1 MTAINLQMFGT
12 PKAVYQSSNINQL
25 TPDWVNIAYQESDS
39 LLAGNNVSSTY
50 TPTNTVALNYGIT
63 GNQSDKLSSG
73 YSVNI
78 LAQQSA
84 KTLAD
89 VLAKIYAN
97 QSPKFTGNQS
107 GEYFSGQSAKHFANQ
122 LILTT
127 VGGWDNSEN
136 LKRGEF
142 TPFAKGDFSHL
153 SKVGKSRSL
162 NSFISKNG
170 KIEFCES
177 IKGKIIE
184 FLQSIKK
191 GKIELLDTIKKER
204 IEFCQSIKKGSQS
217 ATLGNV
223 DIKYRASENINI
235 SLLVWYGKYQF
246 FGSMPRD
253 CNSLRSILLIQVANV
268 ASPSFFI
275 SVSSCSLNSGVNLIW
290 YCGDL
295 FSFPVDMVI
304 TLIYYTLHGNDHVTI
319 IYANKAMPRS
329 ASTLTGHLITTDNE
343 AIEVTMSKHNTPVT
357 GRTSLTP
364 NQSYRWLFL
373 ALNRSDYTAKP
384 CRIAVTAPNENSARL
399 MLVRDYMLIFAGRLP
414 AIGGKHHA

>member
-1 MTAINLQMFGT
+1 MTAINLQMVST

-25 TPDWVNIAYQESDS
+25 SPELGNIAYQVNDS
-39 LLAGNNVSSTY
+39 LLAGKGVSLIYSLN
-50 TPTNTVALNYGIT
+50 NTVALNYGIT

-73 YSVNI
+73 YSANI

-97 QSPKFTGNQS
+97 QSPKFMGNQS

-122 LILTT
+122 LILTS

-153 SKVGKSRSL
+153 SKEANYPHWQGLS
-162 NSFISKNG
+162 G
-170 KIEFCES
+170 
-177 IKGKIIE
+177 GTT
-184 FLQSIKK
+184 Q
-191 GKIELLDTIKKER
+191 GR

-223 DIKYRASENINI
+223 DIEYRASENINI
-235 SLLVWYGKYQF
+235 SLLLWYGKYQF
-246 FGSMPRD
+246 LGLTPNLSS
-253 CNSLRSILLIQVANV
+253 SLRQAVLTHALNEVSAEAVLICSNRSSSKRICFIVLPERSNAFF
-268 ASPSFFI
+268 SFF
-275 SVSSCSLNSGVNLIW
+275 SCIGNYHGYND
-290 YCGDL
+290 YEYGNYRDA
-295 FSFPVDMVI
+295 I
-304 TLIYYTLHGNDHVTI
+304 TQWLLTK
-319 IYANKAMPRS
+319 KAMPRS
-329 ASTLTGHLITTDNE
+329 ALTLTGHLITNDSLI
-343 AIEVTMSKHNTPVT
+343 IEVTMSKHNTPVT

-399 MLVRDYMLIFAGRLP
+399 MLVRDYILSFAGRLP
-414 AIGGKHHA
+414 AQEVAHA

>member
-1 MTAINLQMFGT
+1 MITLCSIKGIA
-12 PKAVYQSSNINQL
+12 NQE
-25 TPDWVNIAYQESDS
+25 NDS
-39 LLAGNNVSSTY
+39 LLAGGESVKVDTLLSILNLTSSY
-50 TPTNTVALNYGIT
+50 S
-63 GNQSDKLSSG
+63 QSDKLSSG

-97 QSPKFTGNQS
+97 QSPKFTGYQS
-107 GEYFSGQSAKHFANQ
+107 GEYFSGYKSAD
-122 LILTT
+122 ILHYP
-127 VGGWDNSEN
+127 NSDIS
-136 LKRGEF
+136 KRGEF

-153 SKVGKSRSL
+153 SNVGKSRYL

-170 KIEFCES
+170 EIEFCES
-177 IKGKIIE
+177 IKGKVIE
-184 FLQSIKK
+184 FLES
-191 GKIELLDTIKKER
+191 IKKER

-235 SLLVWYGKYQF
+235 SLLLWYGKYQF
-246 FGSMPRD
+246 LGSMPRN

-275 SVSSCSLNSGVNLIW
+275 SASSCSLNSGVNLIW

-319 IYANKAMPRS
+319 IYANKAMPCS
-329 ASTLTGHLITTDNE
+329 ASTLTGHLITNDNHT
-343 AIEVTMSKHNTPVT
+343 IEVTMSKHNTPVT

>member
-25 TPDWVNIAYQESDS
+25 TPDRVNIAYQVNDS
-39 LLAGNNVSSTY
+39 LLAGMGVSLIYSLN
-50 TPTNTVALNYGIT
+50 NTVALNYGIT
-63 GNQSDKLSSG
+63 SN
-73 YSVNI
+73 
-78 LAQQSA
+78 QSA

-89 VLAKIYAN
+89 VSAKIYAN

-107 GEYFSGQSAKHFANQ
+107 GEYFLGQSAKHFAN
-122 LILTT
+122 
-127 VGGWDNSEN
+127 
-136 LKRGEF
+136 LKHGEF

-153 SKVGKSRSL
+153 SKVGKSRYL

-184 FLQSIKK
+184 F
-191 GKIELLDTIKKER
+191 
-204 IEFCQSIKKGSQS
+204 CQSIKKGSYL
-217 ATLGNV
+217 ATQFC
-223 DIKYRASENINI
+223 
-235 SLLVWYGKYQF
+235 QF
-246 FGSMPRD
+246 FGSMPRLSS
-253 CNSLRSILLIQVANV
+253 SLRRSRLIQPALLS
-268 ASPSFFI
+268 SPSSI
-275 SVSSCSLNSGVNLIW
+275 MALVKRSDKSASKRSCTTILSFWFSLVDIGVHPYILNL
-290 YCGDL
+290 L
-295 FSFPVDMVI
+295 N
-304 TLIYYTLHGNDHVTI
+304 GNVHHCI
-319 IYANKAMPRS
+319 PLSKAMPRS
-329 ASTLTGHLITTDNE
+329 GGTLTGHLITTDSII
-343 AIEVTMSKHNTPVT
+343 IEVTMSKHNTPVT

-414 AIGGKHHA
+414 TQEVAHA

>member
-25 TPDWVNIAYQESDS
+25 SPELGNIAYQVNDS

-50 TPTNTVALNYGIT
+50 TNQPITIALNYGIT
-63 GNQSDKLSSG
+63 GNQSDKHSSDHLANILAQ

-78 LAQQSA
+78 LAQSLTKNLVIQSA

-89 VLAKIYAN
+89 VSAKIYAN
-97 QSPKFTGNQS
+97 QS
-107 GEYFSGQSAKHFANQ
+107 GEYFLGQSAKHFAN
-122 LILTT
+122 
-127 VGGWDNSEN
+127 

-142 TPFAKGDFSHL
+142 TPLAKGDFSHL
-153 SKVGKSRSL
+153 SKEANYPHWQDLSGVTTQGR
-162 NSFISKNG
+162 
-170 KIEFCES
+170 
-177 IKGKIIE
+177 IE
-184 FLQSIKK
+184 FLESIKK

-235 SLLVWYGKYQF
+235 SLLLWYGKYQF
-246 FGSMPRD
+246 LGSMP
-253 CNSLRSILLIQVANV
+253 NLSSSLRQAVLTHALNGSSPITEFICSSKSSSKRIIFMVLRDLLNAFFSFLSCTGKYHYDSLLLIGKYHNTGY
-268 ASPSFFI
+268 P
-275 SVSSCSLNSGVNLIW
+275 NK
-290 YCGDL
+290 
-295 FSFPVDMVI
+295 
-304 TLIYYTLHGNDHVTI
+304 
-319 IYANKAMPRS
+319 KAMPCG
-329 ASTLTGHLITTDNE
+329 ASTLTGHLITNDNHT
-343 AIEVTMSKHNTPVT
+343 IEVTMSKFNTPVT

-414 AIGGKHHA
+414 VIGGKHHA

>member
-1 MTAINLQMFGT
+1 MTAINLQMIGT

-25 TPDWVNIAYQESDS
+25 SPELGNIAYQVNAP

-50 TPTNTVALNYGIT
+50 TNQPITVVLNYGIT
-63 GNQSDKLSSG
+63 GNQSDKISSG

-78 LAQQSA
+78 LAQCSAKSFAQQLA

-89 VLAKIYAN
+89 VSAKIYAN
-97 QSPKFTGNQS
+97 QPPKFTGNQS
-107 GEYFSGQSAKHFANQ
+107 GEYFSGYKSAD
-122 LILTT
+122 ILRY
-127 VGGWDNSEN
+127 SN
-136 LKRGEF
+136 LSHSKRGEF

-153 SKVGKSRSL
+153 SKVGKSRYL

-184 FLQSIKK
+184 FLES
-191 GKIELLDTIKKER
+191 IKKER

-235 SLLVWYGKYQF
+235 SLLLWYGKYQF
-246 FGSMPRD
+246 LGSMPRD
-253 CNSLRSILLIQVANV
+253 CNSFRITLLIHA
-268 ASPSFFI
+268 ARDSSPSCACATSII
-275 SVSSCSLNSGVNLIW
+275 SRSSGSSLNWNGGFPRLSVLCVDTSITPVVW
-290 YCGDL
+290 YLC
-295 FSFPVDMVI
+295 VI
-304 TLIYYTLHGNDHVTI
+304 THYTLATQ
-319 IYANKAMPRS
+319 KTMPRS
-329 ASTLTGHLITTDNE
+329 GGTLTGHLTTNDNTS
-343 AIEVTMSKHNTPVT
+343 IEVAMPDHNTPVT

>member
-1 MTAINLQMFGT
+1 MTAINLQMVST

-25 TPDWVNIAYQESDS
+25 SPELGNIAYQVNDS
-39 LLAGNNVSSTY
+39 LLAGKGVSLIYSLN
-50 TPTNTVALNYGIT
+50 NTVALNYGIT

-73 YSVNI
+73 YSANI

-136 LKRGEF
+136 LKPGEF

-153 SKVGKSRSL
+153 SKEANYPHWQGLSGGTTQGR
-162 NSFISKNG
+162 
-170 KIEFCES
+170 
-177 IKGKIIE
+177 IE
-184 FLQSIKK
+184 FL
-191 GKIELLDTIKKER
+191 E
-204 IEFCQSIKKGSQS
+204 SIKKGSQS

-235 SLLVWYGKYQF
+235 SLLLWYGKYQF
-246 FGSMPRD
+246 LGLTPNLSS
-253 CNSLRSILLIQVANV
+253 SLRQAVLTHELNGSLPITESICLSKSSSNRIVLLVLFAR
-268 ASPSFFI
+268 SYGFLSF
-275 SVSSCSLNSGVNLIW
+275 SSCIGSNHYDSLYVYG
-290 YCGDL
+290 
-295 FSFPVDMVI
+295 
-304 TLIYYTLHGNDHVTI
+304 
-319 IYANKAMPRS
+319 ANQYKGKCYIKTMPRS
-329 ASTLTGHLITTDNE
+329 GGTLTGHLITTDNE

-384 CRIAVTAPNENSARL
+384 CRIVVTASNENSARL

>member
-1 MTAINLQMFGT
+1 MAAINSTMFDTSNRGN
-12 PKAVYQSSNINQL
+12 QSSNTNQL
-25 TPDWVNIAYQESDS
+25 TPDWVNIAYQVNDS
-39 LLAGNNVSSTY
+39 LLAGGESVKVDALLSILNLTSSY
-50 TPTNTVALNYGIT
+50 S
-63 GNQSDKLSSG
+63 QSDKFSSG
-73 YSVNI
+73 YSANI

-97 QSPKFTGNQS
+97 QSPKFTGNKS
-107 GEYFSGQSAKHFANQ
+107 GEYFSGYKSAD
-122 LILTT
+122 ILRY
-127 VGGWDNSEN
+127 SN
-136 LKRGEF
+136 LSHSKRGGIPLF
-142 TPFAKGDFSHL
+142 NQGVKNHLGHDFM
-153 SKVGKSRSL
+153 VVTTRG
-162 NSFISKNG
+162 G
-170 KIEFCES
+170 IEFC
-177 IKGKIIE
+177 
-184 FLQSIKK
+184 QS
-191 GKIELLDTIKKER
+191 IKKER
-204 IEFCQSIKKGSQS
+204 IEFLESIKKGSQS

-223 DIKYRASENINI
+223 DIEYRASENINI
-235 SLLVWYGKYQF
+235 SLLLWYGKYQF
-246 FGSMPRD
+246 LGSMPRD

-275 SVSSCSLNSGVNLIW
+275 SASSCSLNSGVNLIW

-343 AIEVTMSKHNTPVT
+343 TIEVTMSKHNTPVT

-414 AIGGKHHA
+414 AQEVAHA